1 MNFKISK
8 KEFLDALSLS
18 SRAISSTTPL
28 PSLSGIKFTATE
40 NSLTLVSSDS
50 NISIR
55 TSINNNDKNALII
68 NEPGEI
74 VLEARYILEI
84 ARKIDSDL
92 ISIETIDGTLVKIY
106 GGNSEFKVNGMEA
119 FEYPN
124 ISFEIRNNEP
134 FKLETTL
141 FNQIIDE
148 TSFACSDKETRPVLT
163 GVNLSA
169 HDRKLYANATDSY
182 RLASKTIDIDTDLNF
197 NITVPCKYLNE
208 ICHSI
213 IGEKEVTIA
222 IDNQKISFIFGNSI
236 IETRLL
242 DDEFPDTSRL
252 VPASFTQKLVVSA
265 NDLIKAIDR
274 TLFIKA
280 DGKNTI
286 KMNIDSEKL
295 ELTSSNQTMISSFER
310 IGVISYEGTPLEISC
325 SGKYLQDALKAIGS
339 DEVTINF
346 LGELKPMVVKKE
358 GDDSLIQLISPVRT
372 YH

>member
-28 PSLSGIKFTATE
+28 PSLSGIKFSASE
-40 NSLTLVSSDS
+40 NSLVLTSSDS

-55 TSINNNDKNALII
+55 TAVNNNDTSTLII
-68 NEPGEI
+68 NETGKV
-74 VLEARYILEI
+74 VLDARYILEI
-84 ARKIDSDL
+84 VRKIDSDFVDV
-92 ISIETIDGTLVKIY
+92 ETIDGTLVKVY
-106 GGNSEFKVNGMEA
+106 GGNSEFKINGMKAED
-119 FEYPN
+119 YPN
-124 ISFEIRNNEP
+124 IDFEVTDRQP
-134 FKLETTL
+134 FKLDTTL

-148 TSFACSDKETRPVLT
+148 TAFACSDKETRPVLT
-163 GVNLSA
+163 GVNFSA
-169 HDRKLYANATDSY
+169 HDRKLYAVATDSY

-197 NITVPCKYLNE
+197 NITVPSKYLNE

-213 IGEKEVTIA
+213 ADEKQITIA

-236 IETRLL
+236 IQTRLL
-242 DDEFPDTSRL
+242 DDEFPDTIKLIPS
-252 VPASFTQKLVVSA
+252 SFSQKLTVSGKE
-265 NDLIKAIDR
+265 LIRAIDR

-286 KMNIDSEKL
+286 KMNIDADKL
-295 ELTSSNQTMISSFER
+295 ELTSTNQSMLSSFEK
-310 IGVISYEGTPLEISC
+310 IDVIAYEGTPLEISC
-325 SGKYLQDALKAIGS
+325 TGKYLQDALKAVGG
-339 DEVTINF
+339 DEITINF
-346 LGELKPMVVKKE
+346 TGELKPMVVKKE